1 VRRSGLKVRA
11 TPEEDAS
18 IGFIAEKGTFLKVF
32 DAITSGWIKVRLQ
45 DGQSGYLKSDD
56 IRGN

>member
-1 VRRSGLKVRA
+1 LKVRA